1 MPGGSTAWSSWM
13 VNLCGYRTSSGE
25 LLHLRDAYELL
36 LAVCRSAR
44 TGHRRQMREAIL
56 HLAFEGLGAK
66 EASSDAFVDNDGSNA
81 ISRDLGGN
89 QTGRTWLHG
98 TASPHF

>member
-1 MPGGSTAWSSWM
+1 
-13 VNLCGYRTSSGE
+13 
-25 LLHLRDAYELL
+25 
-36 LAVCRSAR
+36 
-44 TGHRRQMREAIL
+44 MREAIL